1 MARATA
7 SIEAWALRPQKM
19 DGHMHDDAWGVV
31 RHELKEA
38 VGPHNFRHWIEPLRF
53 KRAEGGVATFEAPTG
68 FVGDWVANN
77 FGEEIRRRLKG
88 AGAEIHRLSFEVG
101 ARARAP
107 AEAAGDEADGPAS
120 PPATASGGALAGAPL
135 DPRCT
140 FDSFVVGRPNA
151 LAAAAARRV
160 AEGQA
165 AFNPLFLYGGVGLGK
180 THLMHAIAWDLRERR
195 PELNVVY
202 LSAEQFMFRFV
213 QALRERRMMDFK
225 ELFRSV
231 DVLLVDDVQFIAGKD
246 STQEEFFHTFNALV
260 DGGRQVIVAAD
271 RAPSEIA
278 KLEERIASRLQCGLM
293 VDLHPADHELR
304 LGVLRARLAV
314 RAADYPEV
322 EVEDEVIEML
332 AGRVTSN
339 LRVLDGALTRLL
351 AFASLT
357 GRAASRELAE
367 ECLGEVLR
375 ASDRRLD
382 LDAIQA
388 RVAEHYGLSLAEL
401 VGPRRARAVARPRQV
416 AMYLAK
422 TLTERSLPEIGR
434 RFGGRDHTTVIHGVR
449 RIEALRE
456 TDERIARDLD
466 ALRRTL
472 QA

>member
-1 MARATA
+1 M
-7 SIEAWALRPQKM
+7 Q
-19 DGHMHDDAWGVV
+19 DDAWGIV
-31 RHELKEA
+31 RQELKAA

-53 KRAEGGVATFEAPTG
+53 VRAEGGVATFAAPTG

-77 FGEEIRRRLKG
+77 FGEEIRRRLAG
-88 AGAEIHRLSFEVG
+88 AGAEVHRLAFEVG
-101 ARARAP
+101 AGPRAAGAGTGMGAEPGAEEPAAAP
-107 AEAAGDEADGPAS
+107 ATSER
-120 PPATASGGALAGAPL
+120 ALVGAPL

-160 AEGQA
+160 AEGQV
-165 AFNPLFLYGGVGLGK
+165 AFNPLYFYGGVGRGK
-180 THLMHAIAWDLRERR
+180 THLMHAIAWDLAARR
-195 PELNVVY
+195 PGLNVVY

-225 ELFRSV
+225 EVFRSV

-260 DGGRQVIVAAD
+260 DSGRQVIVAAD
-271 RAPSEIA
+271 RAPAEIA
-278 KLEERIASRLQCGLM
+278 RLEERIASRLQCGLM
-293 VDLHPADHELR
+293 VDLQPADHDLR
-304 LGVLRARLAV
+304 LRVLRQRLEAR
-314 RAADYPEV
+314 RADYPEAEIEEPV
-322 EVEDEVIEML
+322 LEML
-332 AGRVTSN
+332 AGRVTAN
-339 LRVLDGALTRLL
+339 LRVLEGALTRLL

-357 GRAASRELAE
+357 ARAMTSELAQ
-367 ECLGEVLR
+367 ECLSDVLR

-388 RVAEHYGLSLAEL
+388 RVAEHYGLSLADL
-401 VGPRRARAVARPRQV
+401 LGPGRTRAVARPRQV

-434 RFGGRDHTTVIHGVR
+434 SFGGRDHTTVMHGVR
-449 RIEALRE
+449 RIEALRAS
-456 TDERIARDLD
+456 DERIARDVD

>member
-1 MARATA
+1 
-7 SIEAWALRPQKM
+7 
-19 DGHMHDDAWGVV
+19 MHDETWGVV
-31 RHELKEA
+31 RREMREA
-38 VGPHNFRHWIEPLRF
+38 VGPHNFKHWIEPLRF
-53 KRAEGGVATFEAPTG
+53 VRAEGGVATFEAPTG
-68 FVGDWVANN
+68 FVGAWVANN

-88 AGAEIHRLSFEVG
+88 AGAEVHRLAFETG
-101 ARARAP
+101 AAARGPAPGEGAP
-107 AEAAGDEADGPAS
+107 AEAPMPMPMTAPAAAPAGSLAA
-120 PPATASGGALAGAPL
+120 ALAGGAL

-160 AEGQA
+160 ADGQVT
-165 AFNPLFLYGGVGLGK
+165 FNPLCLYGGVGLGK

-225 ELFRSV
+225 EVFRAV

-246 STQEEFFHTFNALV
+246 STQEEFLHTFNALV
-260 DGGRQVIVAAD
+260 ESGKQVIVAAD
-271 RAPSEIA
+271 RAPAEIA

-293 VDLHPADHELR
+293 VDLRPADHALR
-304 LGVLRARLAV
+304 LGVLRARLEA
-314 RAADYPEV
+314 RAADYPGV
-322 EVEDEVIEML
+322 EVEDEVLELL
-332 AGRVTSN
+332 ARRVTSN
-339 LRVLDGALTRLL
+339 LRVLEGALTRVL
-351 AFASLT
+351 AFGSLT
-357 GRAASRELAE
+357 GRPMTAELASD
-367 ECLGEVLR
+367 CLADVLR

-382 LDAIQA
+382 MDVIQA
-388 RVAEHYGLSLAEL
+388 RVAEHYNLSLTEL
-401 VGPRRARAVARPRQV
+401 LGPRRARAVARPRQV

-434 RFGGRDHTTVIHGVR
+434 SFGGRDHTTVMHGVR
-449 RIEALRE
+449 RIEALRG
-456 TDERIARDLD
+456 TDERIARDVD